1 MAYDKIIA
9 IHSRLDKCLDYSLN
23 EEKTDLQMALEYIG
37 NPEKNEAKSGIL
49 ASALNCNLETAY
61 QEMQNTKKRWSKEGG
76 VLGYHLIHS
85 FAPGEV
91 EPEQAHRLGLEFAS
105 RLLGGRYE
113 AVISTHLDKAHLH
126 CHIVFNSVSFVDG
139 KKYHNT
145 FKDYYGDIRGISNEV
160 SREQGLSVI
169 EPAIEAAN
177 SGRPYAEWQAE
188 QQGKFTL
195 RDLVRQDL
203 DKAIAQAYTLTSF
216 WQILAKMGYQIKRGQ
231 RIKHTAVRPP
241 QGKRFI
247 RLDSLGEEYSE
258 KDIEQRLTASRF
270 NSFGPN
276 KAVAP
281 KMVYRLTKPRY
292 KPRKLKGFIA
302 LYYKYLY
309 LLGVIPKRRPVRN
322 PAQRAVL
329 LSKTELLKFE
339 RYQRQFRYLTKRQ
352 IGDDAALAEHL
363 NQLQAEKEEMTLRRQ
378 QLYKIRRTKN
388 CHADKYDERIGVEI
402 EQITEKLRELRREIK
417 LCEQIEEDI
426 PKIRAKTAAEFK
438 RQPKSRSITKP
449 IKEVRENGRER

>member
-9 IHSRLDKCLDYSLN
+9 IHSRLDKCLDYVLN

-37 NPEKNEAKSGIL
+37 NPEKNEDKSGIL

-76 VLGYHLIHS
+76 VLGYHLIHA

-91 EPEQAHRLGLEFAS
+91 TPEEAHRLGLEFAS

-160 SREQGLSVI
+160 SLENNLSVI
-169 EPAIEAAN
+169 QSAN
-177 SGRPYAEWQAE
+177 ESGKQYAEWQAE

-203 DKAIAQAYTLTSF
+203 DKAIAEAYTLASL
-216 WQILAKMGYQIKRGQ
+216 WQILAKMGYKVKRGQ
-231 RIKHTAVRPP
+231 RIKHTALKPP
-241 QGKRFI
+241 QGRRFI
-247 RLDSLGEEYSE
+247 RLDSLGEGYSE
-258 KDIEQRLTASRF
+258 KDIEQRLANSRF
-270 NSFGPN
+270 NSYSPN
-276 KAVAP
+276 KVAAP
-281 KMVYRLTKPRY
+281 QKVYRLAKTRY

-302 LYYKYLY
+302 LYYRYLY
-309 LLGVIPKRRPVRN
+309 LLGVIPKRRPVGN
-322 PAQRAVL
+322 FAPRAVL

-339 RYQRQFRYLTKRQ
+339 RYQRQFKYLTKQQ
-352 IGDDAALAEHL
+352 IGDDASLAERL
-363 NQLQAEKEEMTLRRQ
+363 KQLQAEKEELGLRRQ
-378 QLYKIRRTKN
+378 QLYKIRRAKN
-388 CHADKYDERIGVEI
+388 CDECVSAEI
-402 EQITEKLRELRREIK
+402 EQITARLRELRREIK
-417 LCEQIEEDI
+417 LCEQIQEDI

-438 RQPKSRSITKP
+438 RQSKSRSIIEP
-449 IKEVRENGRER
+449 RKEVIENGRER

>member
-9 IHSRLDKCLDYSLN
+9 IHSRLDKCLDYVLN

-37 NPEKNEAKSGIL
+37 NPEKNEDKSGIL

-61 QEMQNTKKRWSKEGG
+61 QEMQTTKKRWSKEGG
-76 VLGYHLIHS
+76 VLGYHLIHA

-91 EPEQAHRLGLEFAS
+91 TPEQAHRLGLEFAS

-139 KKYHNT
+139 KKYRNT

-160 SREQGLSVI
+160 SRENNLSVI
-169 EPAIEAAN
+169 GPVESAN
-177 SGRPYAEWQAE
+177 IGKQYAEWQAE

-203 DKAIAQAYTLTSF
+203 DKAIAQAYTLTSL
-216 WQILAKMGYQIKRGQ
+216 WQILAKMGYKVKRGQ
-231 RIKHTAVRPP
+231 RIKHTALKPP
-241 QGKRFI
+241 QGRRFI
-247 RLDSLGEEYSE
+247 RLDSLGEGYSE
-258 KDIEQRLTASRF
+258 KDIEQRLVNSRF
-270 NSFGPN
+270 SSSSQN
-276 KAVAP
+276 KAAAP
-281 KMVYRLTKPRY
+281 KKVYRLKKPQY

-302 LYYKYLY
+302 LYYRYLY
-309 LLGVIPKRRPVRN
+309 LLGVIPKRRPVGN
-322 PAQRAVL
+322 SAPRAVL

-339 RYQRQFRYLTKRQ
+339 RYQRQFKYLTKWQ
-352 IGDDAALAEHL
+352 IGDDTALVERL
-363 NQLQAEKEEMTLRRQ
+363 NQLQAEKDEFTLRRQ

-388 CHADKYDERIGVEI
+388 CDECVGTEVG
-402 EQITEKLRELRREIK
+402 QITARLRELRREIK
-417 LCEQIEEDI
+417 LCEQIQEDI

-438 RQPKSRSITKP
+438 RQSRSRSITKQ